1 MQMLELLLGPSGY
14 GKTTQILSAVRARA
28 QQGGESLLLVP
39 EQASATT
46 EGLVR
51 RTLGERLVA
60 GVTVCSFRTLA
71 ERILDE
77 CGGGELPS
85 VSEAG
90 RAVLVRRALQALEP
104 EDISQFGGVRRSASF
119 CAACAQ
125 AVQELKTAGVTPQL
139 LASAG
144 GAQPRLRQLALIF
157 QAYEAQLAGV
167 ALDPSDRL
175 AVAASRLTPGFFAG
189 QEVFLDG
196 FDGFTAPQYQLL
208 RAMLDGGAD
217 LTAAL
222 CCPGLGGGEALFAPA
237 QETARR
243 LSRLALGAGV
253 RTKVTVLQIDHH
265 HAPGSGMAL
274 LADALQSGLPLEHP
288 LEGDVWLTPVQ
299 APWQEAKYAAA
310 VLAAEARKGT
320 PYSRMAVVCRDKTG
334 YAAALRRECR
344 LMGVP
349 LFEDENVTLQF
360 SAPAAAMRAAVSIA
374 RHGLNAADI
383 LAFLKTGLVRGA
395 DAQGIAMLEGYT
407 QVWRMS
413 AADWRSPLP
422 ENRTLDG
429 YDGRPGDPA
438 AKAEMAAAERV
449 RALAAG
455 PLEAFLQRTAP
466 ARTARGMRGSALC
479 EALYDLLNE
488 VGAPACVS
496 AAAAE
501 TELHSAPAA
510 DEQRR
515 MWDAAMDLLDE
526 LYHLLEQDEVTA
538 AEYDEL
544 LNLMLRGSDLGR
556 IPQMLKTVL
565 FTTADRLRPEGIDCC
580 VVLGAADGQFPPP
593 VGASGLLSHA
603 DRELLAAAGASL
615 PGEFEQRVRQEE
627 LYFYRTAAAARC
639 RTWFFYSQNGGEAR
653 PSPALVQAGAEQIPA
668 FQPTPA
674 MLCPTPEAAVDW
686 LCGRG
691 GEGFAGRLPGLSQR
705 LEALRQ
711 RAGTP
716 VYTIRD
722 TLAMQQLL
730 GHDLTISPSRME
742 RFYRCRLAYF
752 LEYVARL
759 RAPRPARLDMRLGGA
774 LIHFILERAL
784 QSLDFLQGVEQLKE
798 GALPDAAPLRRLAKT
813 LAEEY
818 LDTLPGQAGLSR
830 REENTVRRIVDGMA
844 PLLQFLQAEQAQ
856 SRFVPEAFEL
866 PIGPRQEQPGLSVPL
881 PDGHTA
887 FLTGKI
893 DRVDTMQTDSRRWLR
908 VVDYKTG
915 GKDFSLDSVF
925 YGLDAQMLLY
935 LFSLCPPAGGG
946 FADTGL
952 PAGVL
957 YLLAD
962 PKKQTASREKACTP
976 QPLSYTWHGLV
987 TNEEEVWR
995 GMDAGGTGKYVPF
1008 GFRGKGERTPNQ
1020 YSAGKLASR
1029 SEMARI
1035 CTHLCGKLQQM
1046 GADLYA
1052 GQVDASPLKGG
1063 NFDPCQ
1069 YCAYSDVCRRAPD
1082 DPVQEMKAGA
1092 GRAFRDNEQQE
1103 EDTHETMD
1111 KPAAGR
1117 D

>member
-1 MQMLELLLGPSGY
+1 MLELLLGPSGY

-28 QQGGESLLLVP
+28 EQGGESLLVVP

-51 RTLGERLVA
+51 RTLGERLVS

-77 CGGGELPS
+77 CGGGELPT

-90 RAVLVRRALQALEP
+90 RAVLVRRALHALDP

-119 CAACAQ
+119 CAACAK

-139 LASAG
+139 LARAG
-144 GAQPRLRQLALIF
+144 ASQPRLRQLALIF
-157 QAYEAQLAGV
+157 SAYEAQLAGA

-175 AVAASRLTPGFFAG
+175 TVAASRLTPGFFAG
-189 QEVFLDG
+189 QEIFLDG

-243 LSRLALGAGV
+243 LSRLASGAGV
-253 RTKVTVLQIDHH
+253 RTKVTVLQTDRR

-274 LADALQSGLPLEHP
+274 LADALQSGLPLEKT
-288 LEGDVWLTPVQ
+288 LDGVWLTPVQ

-310 VLAAEARKGT
+310 VLAGEARKGT

-334 YAAALRRECR
+334 YDAALRRECR

-374 RHGLNAADI
+374 RRGLNAADI
-383 LAFLKTGLVRGA
+383 LAFLKTGLVQGA
-395 DAQGIAMLEGYT
+395 DAPGIAMLESYT
-407 QVWRMS
+407 QVWRMT
-413 AADWRSPLP
+413 ADDWRSPLP
-422 ENRTLDG
+422 EGRTLDG
-429 YDGRPGDPA
+429 YDARPDDPA

-455 PLEAFLQRTAP
+455 PLDAFWQRTAP
-466 ARTARGMRGSALC
+466 ARTAQGMRGSALC
-479 EALYDLLNE
+479 EALYDLLEE

-496 AAAAE
+496 AAAAR

-526 LYHLLEQDEVTA
+526 LYRLLEQDEVTA
-538 AEYDEL
+538 AEFDEL
-544 LNLMLRGSDLGR
+544 LHLMLRGSDLGR
-556 IPQMLKTVL
+556 IPQMLEAVL

-627 LYFYRTAAAARC
+627 LYFYRTAAAACC

-653 PSPALVQAGAEQIPA
+653 PSSALAQAGAEQMPP
-668 FQPTPA
+668 FHPTPA
-674 MLCPTPEAAVDW
+674 LLCPTPEAAVDW

-691 GEGFAGRLPGLSQR
+691 GEEFAGRLPGLSER
-705 LEALRQ
+705 LEELQ
-711 RAGTP
+711 RRGSTP
-716 VYTIRD
+716 VYAVRD
-722 TLAMQQLL
+722 TPAMQLLL
-730 GHDLTISPSRME
+730 GRDLTISPSRME

-784 QSLDFLQGVEQLKE
+784 QSAEFLQGVEQQKE
-798 GALPDAAPLRRLAKT
+798 SLSPDPAPLRQLAKM

-818 LDTLPGQAGLSR
+818 LDTLPGQSGLSR

-856 SRFVPEAFEL
+856 SRFAPEAFEL
-866 PIGPRQEQPGLSVPL
+866 SIGPRQEQPGLSVPL

-893 DRVDTMQTDSRRWLR
+893 DRVDAMQSDGRRWLR

-935 LFSLCPPAGGG
+935 LFSLCPPTAGG

-962 PKKQTASREKACTP
+962 PKKQTASREKACAP
-976 QPLSYTWHGLV
+976 QPPSYAWHGLV

-995 GMDAGGTGKYVPF
+995 GMDAEGTGKYVPF
-1008 GFRGKGERTPNQ
+1008 GFKGKGERTPNQ

-1035 CTHLCGKLQQM
+1035 CAHLCRKLQQM

-1063 NFDPCQ
+1063 NFDPCR

-1082 DPVQEMKAGA
+1082 APVEEMRPGA
-1092 GRAFRDNEQQE
+1092 GKAFRDDEQQE

>member
-1 MQMLELLLGPSGY
+1 MLELLLGPSGY
-14 GKTTQILSAVRARA
+14 GKTTQILSAVRTRA

-51 RTLGERLVA
+51 SVLGERLVA
-60 GVTVCSFRTLA
+60 DVTVCSFRTLA
-71 ERILDE
+71 ERILNE

-90 RAVLVRRALQALEP
+90 RAVLVRRALHALEP

-119 CAACAQ
+119 CAACAK

-144 GAQPRLRQLALIF
+144 KTQPRLRQLALIF
-157 QAYEAQLAGV
+157 SAYEAQLAGA

-175 AVAASRLTPGFFAG
+175 VVAASRLTPGFFTG
-189 QEVFLDG
+189 QEIFLDD

-217 LTAAL
+217 LTVAL
-222 CCPGLGGGEALFAPA
+222 CSPGIAGGEALFAPA

-243 LSRLALGAGV
+243 LSRLAAGAEV
-253 RTKVTVLQIDHH
+253 RTKVTILQTDHH

-274 LADALQSGLPLEHP
+274 LADALQSGMPLQKP

-310 VLAAEARKGT
+310 VLANEARKGT
-320 PYSRMAVVCRDKTG
+320 PYSRMAVVCRDKTE
-334 YAAALRRECR
+334 YEAALRRECR

-374 RHGLNAADI
+374 RRGLNAADI
-383 LAFLKTGLVRGA
+383 LAFLKTGLVQGA
-395 DAQGIAMLEGYT
+395 DAQGIAMLESYT
-407 QVWRMS
+407 QVWRMT
-413 AADWRSPLP
+413 AADWGEPLP

-429 YDGRPGDPA
+429 YDGRPDDPA
-438 AKAEMAAAERV
+438 AQAEMAAAERV
-449 RALAAG
+449 RALAAT
-455 PLEAFLQRTAP
+455 PLVAFWQRTAP
-466 ARTARGMRGSALC
+466 ARTPQGMRGSTLC
-479 EALYDLLNE
+479 EALYNLLNE
-488 VGAPACVS
+488 VGAPACAFAR
-496 AAAAE
+496 AAK
-501 TELHSAPAA
+501 TEQHSAPAA
-510 DEQRR
+510 DEERR

-526 LYHLLEQDEVTA
+526 LYRLLEQDEVTA
-538 AEYDEL
+538 SEFDEL

-556 IPQMLKTVL
+556 IPQMLEAVL
-565 FTTADRLRPEGIDCC
+565 FTTADRLRPVGIDCC

-627 LYFYRTAAAARC
+627 LYFYRTATAARC
-639 RTWFFYSQNGGEAR
+639 RTWFFYSCSGEAS
-653 PSPALVQAGAEQIPA
+653 PSPALTQAGIEQIPA
-668 FQPTPA
+668 FCPTPA

-691 GEGFAGRLPGLSQR
+691 GEEFASRLPGLSER
-705 LEALRQ
+705 LKELQ
-711 RAGTP
+711 QQGSTP
-716 VYTIRD
+716 IYTIRD
-722 TLAMQQLL
+722 TPAMQLLL

-759 RAPRPARLDMRLGGA
+759 RAPRPAALDMRLGGA

-784 QSLDFLQGVEQLKE
+784 QSADFLQGVERLTQGDVPE
-798 GALPDAAPLRRLAKT
+798 AAPLRQLAKA

-818 LDTLPGQAGLSR
+818 LDTLPGHTGLSR
-830 REENTVRRIVDGMA
+830 REENTVRRIVEGMT

-856 SRFVPEAFEL
+856 SRFVPESFEL
-866 PIGPRQEQPGLSVPL
+866 SIGPRQEQPGLSVPL

-887 FLTGKI
+887 FLVGKI
-893 DRVDTMQTDSRRWLR
+893 DRVDAMQTDSRRWLR

-935 LFSLCPPAGGG
+935 LFSLCPPSGSG
-946 FADTGL
+946 FADTSL

-962 PKKQTASREKACTP
+962 PKKQPASREKACTP
-976 QPLSYTWHGLV
+976 QPPAYTWHGLV

-995 GMDAGGTGKYVPF
+995 GMDAEGTGKYVPF
-1008 GFRGKGERTPNQ
+1008 GFKGKGERTPNQ
-1020 YSAGKLASR
+1020 NSAGKLASR
-1029 SEMARI
+1029 SEMTRI
-1035 CTHLCGKLQQM
+1035 CTHLCSKLQQM

-1052 GQVDASPLKGG
+1052 GQVGASPLKGG

-1082 DPVQEMKAGA
+1082 APAEEMRAGA
-1092 GRAFRDNEQQE
+1092 GKAFRDNEQK
-1103 EDTHETMD
+1103 EDEHETMD
-1111 KPAAGR
+1111 KPAAGG